1 MSVYCC
7 IGISVCTYKLSPNLK
22 QKQKNFSDD
31 FDNYGDDDD
40 DRKEEG
46 KWEGEK

>member
-7 IGISVCTYKLSPNLK
+7 IGISVCTYKLSSNLK
-22 QKQKNFSDD
+22 QKQKN
-31 FDNYGDDDD
+31 YGDDDCDDCGDDND
-40 DRKEEG
+40 DRKEG